1 MGRASSSKK
10 VARAAG
16 TGGGRTHRG
25 RTPWTYYSV
34 IAVVVVLGILGTWAS
49 RDRRVGQINN
59 QGGDRRRRLARS
71 GTRDTPS
78 TSAASF
84 SPAITHAKNPEGIT
98 TGNGDGIIHIHP
110 TVKAAAGKN
119 ATLGKF
125 ADAAGMKLNAA
136 TLQLPGGKLY
146 QDGDTCK
153 GKASHVYVKEFAFAG
168 DTTGTLQNV
177 DPRKILLQD
186 QSLLTIAF
194 VPASDKDKIPPPP
207 TYVINN
213 LNKLAA
219 TSPSPHHDRPRLD
232 RDDRASYDTDDE
244 GADLDH
250 GEEVVQAVVLVG
262 GEGTRLRPLT
272 LTTPKQMLPV
282 GRRPMIERVLSHL
295 ARHRIEG
302 VVLSL
307 GYRPDAFTDAYPDG
321 AVRGRRPLL
330 RRRGRPARHRR
341 GDRFRGPRRRA
352 STRRSWW

>member
-59 QGGDRRRRLARS
+59 QGGTPPTV
-71 GTRDTPS
+71 GTVWNEGYAVDECGKF
-78 TSAASF
+78 A
-84 SPAITHAKNPEGIT
+84 PAITHAKNPEGIT

-110 TVKAAAGKN
+110 TVKSAAGKN

-125 ADAAGMKLNAA
+125 ADATGMKLNAA

-146 QDGDTCK
+146 QDGDTCN
-153 GKASHVYVKEFAFAG
+153 GKASHVYVTEFAFAG
-168 DTTGTLQNV
+168 DTNGTLQNV
-177 DPRKILLQD
+177 DPRKVLLQD

-219 TSPSPHHDRPRLD
+219 TSPSPTTTVPG
-232 RDDRASYDTDDE
+232 ST
-244 GADLDH
+244 
-250 GEEVVQAVVLVG
+250 
-262 GEGTRLRPLT
+262 GTAAPAT
-272 LTTPKQMLPV
+272 PPTTKAP
-282 GRRPMIERVLSHL
+282 
-295 ARHRIEG
+295 
-302 VVLSL
+302 
-307 GYRPDAFTDAYPDG
+307 T
-321 AVRGRRPLL
+321 
-330 RRRGRPARHRR
+330 
-341 GDRFRGPRRRA
+341 
-352 STRRSWW
+352 STTVKK